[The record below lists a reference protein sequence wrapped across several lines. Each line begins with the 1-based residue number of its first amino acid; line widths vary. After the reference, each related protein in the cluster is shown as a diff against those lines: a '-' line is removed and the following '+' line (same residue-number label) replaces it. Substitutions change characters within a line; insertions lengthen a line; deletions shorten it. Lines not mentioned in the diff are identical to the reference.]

1 MGLKKAVAGVIKE
14 GKRVRWPK
22 RDVLIPSI
30 IVVVIIAA
38 VTGLLLFG
46 EDIAGKRLIDILSD
60 AFKSMQ
66 QGVTTMVD
74 NTNMKT
80 AFTDTNTDLSEDI
93 QDNREQKLGEKA
105 WYVVSTY
112 STHERKAAYNLQKRV
127 ESMGLD
133 DLIFR
138 IVVVEQQV
146 QVMKD
151 GLPTGKTRM
160 KNLYP
165 GYVFVEMIMTDYAWY
180 IVRNTPGV
188 TGFVGSAG
196 KGTKP
201 FPVPREQIEPVL
213 KRMGMVDE
221 SMYDRYAVGDYIKV
235 IHGTLEGT
243 EGRILSINKDTG
255 AVEIETVFFGRTT
268 KVEVEFSEIEK
279 I

>member
-1 MGLKKAVAGVIKE
+1 MA
-14 GKRVRWPK
+14 
-22 RDVLIPSI
+22 
-30 IVVVIIAA
+30 
-38 VTGLLLFG
+38 
-46 EDIAGKRLIDILSD
+46 
-60 AFKSMQ
+60 
-66 QGVTTMVD
+66 VD
-74 NTNMKT
+74 NSKT
-80 AFTDTNTDLSEDI
+80 AFTDTNSDLSEDL

-138 IVVVEQQV
+138 IIVVEQEV
-146 QVMKD
+146 PVMKD

-213 KRMGMVDE
+213 KRMGMIDE
-221 SMYDRYAVGDYIKV
+221 SMYNRYSDGDLVKI
-235 IHGTLEGT
+235 IHGPFEGT
-243 EGRILSINKDTG
+243 EGKILSINKDTG
-255 AVEIETVFFGRTT
+255 LVEVEAFFFGKPT
-268 KVEVEFSEIEK
+268 KVEVEFSEIER
-279 I
+279 IQM

>member
-1 MGLKKAVAGVIKE
+1 M
-14 GKRVRWPK
+14 
-22 RDVLIPSI
+22 
-30 IVVVIIAA
+30 
-38 VTGLLLFG
+38 
-46 EDIAGKRLIDILSD
+46 IDNNID
-60 AFKSMQ
+60 K
-66 QGVTTMVD
+66 
-74 NTNMKT
+74 KT
-80 AFTDTNTDLSEDI
+80 AFTDTNTDISDEE
-93 QDNREQKLGEKA
+93 QQGNREQKLGEKA

-138 IVVVEQQV
+138 IVVVEQEV

-151 GLPTGKTRM
+151 GMPTGKTRM

-213 KRMGMVDE
+213 KRMGMIDE
-221 SMYDRYAVGDYIKV
+221 SMYNRYNDGDLVKI
-235 IHGTLEGT
+235 IHGPFEGT
-243 EGRILSINKDTG
+243 EGKILSINKDTG
-255 AVEIETVFFGRTT
+255 LVEVEAFFFGKPT
-268 KVEVEFSEIEK
+268 KVEVEFSEIER
-279 I
+279 IQM